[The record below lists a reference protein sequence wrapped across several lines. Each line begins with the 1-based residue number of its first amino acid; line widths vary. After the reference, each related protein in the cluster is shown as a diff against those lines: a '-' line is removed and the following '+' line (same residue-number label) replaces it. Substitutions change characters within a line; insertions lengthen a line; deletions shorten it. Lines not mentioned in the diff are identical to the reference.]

1 MGKKLRDIMS
11 KKGLNH
17 IFLVGEIVDVG
28 VMPRGK
34 KTIMRARLKVRP
46 SGNKT
51 TFVYIDIYSKPSQY
65 QIMVLVCQTG
75 NIVYVEGEFR
85 NMSIDSRTV
94 KPYVLVNHI
103 ECLLRRRDVPYP
115 DTSIIGVLDEL
126 DPIGYAP
133 DTAMKTKGGKRN
145 G

>member
-1 MGKKLRDIMS
+1 MAKKFRDIIT

-28 VMPRGK
+28 VMPRRD
-34 KTIMRARLKVRP
+34 KTIVRARLKIRP
-46 SGNKT
+46 SGRKT
-51 TFVYIDIYSKPSQY
+51 TFVYIDIYSKPSQS

-85 NMSIDSRTV
+85 NMSVDNTTV

-103 ECLLRRRDVPYP
+103 ECLLRRRDVNIPN
-115 DTSIIGVLDEL
+115 TSIIGVLDEL
-126 DPIGYAP
+126 DPVGYAP
-133 DTAMKTKGGKRN
+133 KTAMKNKKGD
-145 G
+145 